1 MAQINFFK
9 GDHSRFFDVETGV
22 WKTGFEDAICFDIT
36 QEEIWVNGVSF
47 GTNKDLKTFINEGKI
62 VTGVAQ
68 DGFKVTFSFAEGED
82 VVVDFSATA
91 SATANGLMSS
101 DDKKNLD
108 KLAELIDA
116 EDESGFKMATSS
128 SNGLMSAAH
137 VSLLELLSGTGGG
150 GEGEEDPSI
159 VVKVANLEGDVTNIK
174 DDIISIKEDIGEW
187 TSTTESITEAIGG
200 LNDSVSGVDERVEA
214 LEGQIQGLSGA
225 MHFKG
230 VVESDPT
237 GEGFAVDSYA
247 DGDVVLYGDKEYVFN
262 NGAFVEFGDV
272 SAEGERISALETA
285 VGSADDAASAEGSAY
300 ARIAALAARISANE
314 GNITSVTTQAG
325 ENKDAIEELAGR
337 VKGLEDSTEDAD
349 AIAALAKKIG
359 GDFSEENTVADA
371 IAGLVSRMDAVD
383 TAETGSIALLAAR
396 VSDLEN
402 DKTDSE
408 AIEAL
413 AARVKTL
420 EDDTTLEDHE
430 ERIAAVEGQLT
441 WQ

>member
-9 GDHSRFFDVETGV
+9 GDHSRFFDAETGA
-22 WKTGFEDAICFDIT
+22 WKTDFEDAICFDIT

-68 DGFKVTFSFAEGED
+68 DGFKITFSFAEGED

-101 DDKKNLD
+101 GDKKNLD

-116 EDESGFKMATSS
+116 DDDSGFKMATSS

-150 GEGEEDPSI
+150 EGDEDPSI

-174 DDIISIKEDIGEW
+174 GDITTIKEDIGEW

-200 LNDSVSGVDERVEA
+200 LNDSFSDVDGRVEA

-225 MHFKG
+225 MHFAG
-230 VVESDPT
+230 VETSVPT
-237 GEGFAVDSYA
+237 FSEDKWSNEKTYS
-247 DGDVVLYGDKEYVFN
+247 DGDVILVGAKEYICSN
-262 NGAFVEFGDV
+262 NVFVEFGDAGDLITTEQLGAV
-272 SAEGERISALETA
+272 EDKVDANSNALEELTKRVA
-285 VGSADDAASAEGSAY
+285 
-300 ARIAALAARISANE
+300 ANE
-314 GNITSVTTQAG
+314 GNISTVTETS
-325 ENKDAIEELAGR
+325 EKNKSDLEALTARVKANEDKFINYAEKSALEELTNR
-337 VKGLEDSTEDAD
+337 VKANEDGISAINAALGEGFSEESTVASQ
-349 AIAALAKKIG
+349 IAALV
-359 GDFSEENTVADA
+359 EADKEFA
-371 IAGLVSRMDAVD
+371 TKTELIS
-383 TAETGSIALLAAR
+383 AL
-396 VSDLEN
+396 S
-402 DKTDSE
+402 
-408 AIEAL
+408 
-413 AARVKTL
+413 
-420 EDDTTLEDHE
+420 
-430 ERIAAVEGQLT
+430 